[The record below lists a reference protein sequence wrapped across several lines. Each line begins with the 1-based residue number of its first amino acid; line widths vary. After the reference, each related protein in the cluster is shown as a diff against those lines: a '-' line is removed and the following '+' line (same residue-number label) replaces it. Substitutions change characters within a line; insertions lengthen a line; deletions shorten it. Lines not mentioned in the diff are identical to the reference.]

1 MFTYL
6 RNEIVV
12 IAQYYFSLIAIAF
25 AVGAFFFIKRF
36 PHWMRIL
43 RASAWPTTSGQI
55 EIADVSSF
63 GGQAIA
69 ELGYSFA
76 MEGTTYSG
84 YYSHQFADEQ
94 EAWDYVTPLKGK
106 HVVIRYKSTDPST
119 STLLQQD
126 QASDCQLAGNYLRSL
141 WAFLKEN
148 WG

>member
-84 YYSHQFADEQ
+84 YYSHQVCGRTRGLGLCYAPERK
-94 EAWDYVTPLKGK
+94 TRRNPL
-106 HVVIRYKSTDPST
+106 
-119 STLLQQD
+119 
-126 QASDCQLAGNYLRSL
+126 
-141 WAFLKEN
+141 
-148 WG
+148 